1 MKKKIYLLIDATL
14 FVVLMNFIEAVLM
27 PGYWIKSVIKFL
39 YIVLSVVVYC
49 GLFKKRFDEAVYFNK
64 AKLPWVFYAGLV
76 GVYILFIIS
85 AANIVNFSDTTII
98 IVKGIMS
105 FFSTIIQ
112 YSINLF
118 SLNLLSLVTH
128 PKVYRTTTMNPQ
140 KIILHTYLKN
150 HNSSLSF
157 SRK

>member
-1 MKKKIYLLIDATL
+1 M
-14 FVVLMNFIEAVLM
+14 
-27 PGYWIKSVIKFL
+27 
-39 YIVLSVVVYC
+39 
-49 GLFKKRFDEAVYFNK
+49 
-64 AKLPWVFYAGLV
+64 
-76 GVYILFIIS
+76 FIIS